1 MITFYTSEAKESRA
15 WVIPRGTSASVAAG
29 AIHSDIERG
38 FIRAEVV
45 SYDVL
50 KSHGSW
56 SACREKGAMRLEGKD
71 YPIAD
76 GDVVIF
82 RFNV

>member
-1 MITFYTSEAKESRA
+1 
-15 WVIPRGTSASVAAG
+15 
-29 AIHSDIERG
+29 
-38 FIRAEVV
+38 VV